1 MMYVKRYSN
10 PNPGKKPEVESEAK
24 PKAKPK
30 KSYKRKKAGT
40 ATGKY
45 SSDG

>member
-10 PNPGKKPEVESEAK
+10 PNPGRKPMDESEEK
-24 PKAKPK
+24 PKAKSRK
-30 KSYKRKKAGT
+30 TYKRKKAGT